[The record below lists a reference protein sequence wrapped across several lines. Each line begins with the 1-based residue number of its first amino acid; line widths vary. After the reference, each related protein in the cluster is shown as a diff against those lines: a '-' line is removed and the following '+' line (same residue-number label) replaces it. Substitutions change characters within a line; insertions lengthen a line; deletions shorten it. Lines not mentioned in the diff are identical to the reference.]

1 MNDYNV
7 QQLGIKED
15 EYDDGFRQREN
26 PKTDLRPCSK
36 KNYEWG
42 EYKSSLLVQYILNNP
57 TIQTILNKFAYN
69 YIQKFYGIFTA
80 DDFIDDFT
88 VFLENAQDSGSIVG
102 GKYYANKY
110 GVGQSQI
117 IGHGDQTKE
126 ILLKDPTKLNNIVM
140 FSSFIAHQLYFG
152 NKKSIFA
159 IPLTPD
165 NIMENI
171 RGVNK
176 RLNDKYKDASQG
188 EDEFFNII
196 NMLMILQTLQ
206 QPTMNA
212 QFGIKGERI
221 NRQLDRPD
229 VVTTKQVGISQI
241 YEEDQDIPEFKDTE
255 FEHGLRRTI
264 KGLDQYIVAWPH
276 PGVEQCKCPYRGN
289 WGDNLKENLEQDQL
303 IASVQCGISGS
314 ILFNLYSYLYSYTTS
329 FPKNPME
336 DFENLI
342 LMSIVTLVGDG
353 GHNIME
359 VVYGYVFS
367 IIILYNM
374 LITVEKELQQW
385 YGNSDSLSNNV
396 EKFMKETNESIY
408 NEIQSYTILSI
419 LYNNIQVNQGYY
431 QTYFVNCET
440 ASIVLGVD
448 KIFKRFIK
456 NWVYW
461 EKFIREAYDR
471 TSDIN
476 LTGVSEETLEDYDP
490 DLIIDWRA
498 NYQRIDL
505 VHVILTQRKMS
516 DAFEMNISDPEYN
529 DYIQIALAMDNDR
542 YKGGKTNWEE
552 APTQLVKDIL
562 EKYTDGQKGLDM
574 ITKELTRKMAKCN
587 YTTYSPQE
595 IPFAFPSPKKK

>member
-1 MNDYNV
+1 
-7 QQLGIKED
+7 
-15 EYDDGFRQREN
+15 
-26 PKTDLRPCSK
+26 
-36 KNYEWG
+36 
-42 EYKSSLLVQYILNNP
+42 
-57 TIQTILNKFAYN
+57 
-69 YIQKFYGIFTA
+69 
-80 DDFIDDFT
+80 
-88 VFLENAQDSGSIVG
+88 
-102 GKYYANKY
+102 
-110 GVGQSQI
+110 
-117 IGHGDQTKE
+117 
-126 ILLKDPTKLNNIVM
+126 
-140 FSSFIAHQLYFG
+140 
-152 NKKSIFA
+152 
-159 IPLTPD
+159 
-165 NIMENI
+165 
-171 RGVNK
+171 
-176 RLNDKYKDASQG
+176 
-188 EDEFFNII
+188 
-196 NMLMILQTLQ
+196 
-206 QPTMNA
+206 
-212 QFGIKGERI
+212 
-221 NRQLDRPD
+221 
-229 VVTTKQVGISQI
+229 
-241 YEEDQDIPEFKDTE
+241 
-255 FEHGLRRTI
+255 
-264 KGLDQYIVAWPH
+264 
-276 PGVEQCKCPYRGN
+276 
-289 WGDNLKENLEQDQL
+289 
-303 IASVQCGISGS
+303 
-314 ILFNLYSYLYSYTTS
+314 
-329 FPKNPME
+329 
-336 DFENLI
+336 
-342 LMSIVTLVGDG
+342 
-353 GHNIME
+353 
-359 VVYGYVFS
+359 
-367 IIILYNM
+367 M

-440 ASIVLGVD
+440 ASVVLGVD

>member
-1 MNDYNV
+1 MDNI

-15 EYDDGFRQREN
+15 EYDDEFRQRKN
-26 PKTDLRPCSK
+26 PKTDLRSCSN

-42 EYKSSLLVQYILNNP
+42 EYKSSLLVQYILNNLAIE
-57 TIQTILNKFAYN
+57 TLLNNFVYN
-69 YIQKFYGIFTA
+69 YMQKFYDIFKS
-80 DDFIDDFT
+80 DNFIDDFT

-110 GVGQSQI
+110 GVGQTQI

-159 IPLTPD
+159 ITVTPV
-165 NIMENI
+165 NILENI

-176 RLNDKYKDASQG
+176 RLNDKYKDASKG

-196 NMLMILQTLQ
+196 NMLMILQILQ
-206 QPTMNA
+206 QQTMNA
-212 QFGIKGERI
+212 QLGIKGQRI
-221 NRQLDRPD
+221 NRTIDRPD
-229 VVTTKQVGISQI
+229 VVKTTQVGISQI

-264 KGLDQYIVAWPH
+264 KDLDQYIVAWPH
-276 PGVEQCKCPYRGN
+276 PGVEQCKCPYTGN
-289 WGDNLKENLEQDQL
+289 WGDHLKENLEQDRL
-303 IASVQCGISGS
+303 IASVQCGLSGS
-314 ILFNLYSYLYSYTTS
+314 ILFNLYSYLFSYTTS

-367 IIILYNM
+367 IIILYNI
-374 LITVEKELQQW
+374 LITLENELQQW

-419 LYNNIQVNQGYY
+419 LYNNIQVNEGYY

-440 ASIVLGVD
+440 ATIFWGTD
-448 KIFKRFIK
+448 KLFKRFLK

-461 EKFIREAYDR
+461 EKFIREAYGR

-476 LTGVSEETLEDYDP
+476 LTGVTEETLEAYDP
-490 DLIIDWRA
+490 DLIIDWRK
-498 NYQRIDL
+498 NYERIDL
-505 VHVILTQRKMS
+505 VHVFLTQRKMS
-516 DAFEMNISDPEYN
+516 SPFQMNISDPEYN

-542 YKGGKTNWEE
+542 YIGGKTNWEE
-552 APTQLVKDIL
+552 AATKLVTDIL

-595 IPFAFPSPKKK
+595 IPFAFPAPRKK